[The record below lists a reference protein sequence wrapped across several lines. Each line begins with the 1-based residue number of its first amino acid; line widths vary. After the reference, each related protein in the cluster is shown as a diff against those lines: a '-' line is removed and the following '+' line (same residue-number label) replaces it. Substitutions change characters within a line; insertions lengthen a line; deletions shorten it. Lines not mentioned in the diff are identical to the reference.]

1 MTLVFGV
8 LNLIV
13 AVIVDTFAENRSKDV
28 GSRAQEMEAQE
39 LEEKSILKKIFHKID
54 EDGSGALSFD
64 ELESGA
70 KKVSEFSQWLRVMDI
85 DDGDLRQLF
94 EIVDGDGS
102 GEVDPQEFA
111 DAMFRMKNTE
121 AKTATK
127 FVKHLVTRLD
137 YEARDMHADLT
148 LTLAGLTERTEKALQ
163 MLEPQ
168 NQVVDKALKDSS
180 TTKQIRAESLELR
193 FQEQVAKDVMA
204 EVAAQSNELAGGVLG
219 RLKLATSRISST
231 PSDAGSLPDVT
242 KVGEA
247 TWDTA
252 HLPDAFAHRRPDD
265 SAARPASCSRPL
277 CLQASGGGLGVT
289 HSSEGG
295 LDVA

>member
-204 EVAAQSNELAGGVLG
+204 EVVAQNKQLPGRVLG
-219 RLKLATSRISST
+219 SRNIATSKSLSK
-231 PSDAGSLPDVT
+231 SDAGSLPDVT

-265 SAARPASCSRPL
+265 SAARPASCSRPFF
-277 CLQASGGGLGVT
+277 LQASGGGLGVT
-289 HSSEGG
+289 HYSEGG
-295 LDVA
+295 ADVA